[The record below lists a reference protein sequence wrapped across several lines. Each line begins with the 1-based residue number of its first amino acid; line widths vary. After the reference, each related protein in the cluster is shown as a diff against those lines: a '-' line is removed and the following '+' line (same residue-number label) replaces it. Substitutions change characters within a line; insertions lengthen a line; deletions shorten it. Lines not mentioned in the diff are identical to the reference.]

1 MRPTLDPQAQR
12 LSVAFQNPNT
22 PCVAAQTVHK
32 EDVLDA
38 ASGPVTGCNGAT
50 TSLALKKQGPD
61 MYGRCS
67 VEDDSTTESQSFVS
81 PQPWTASTVSW
92 AAAEQH
98 VRANSIEIFTHLRG
112 LDKVPPQGQRLE
124 QWNVA
129 KVTDMSWLFQ
139 DVDFK
144 EDISAG
150 NRTHPRVIRDMNETT
165 RATSNRRW
173 QSPDKVTG
181 TRHDKDRARMQN
193 GKNLDQCF

>member
-98 VRANSIEIFTHLRG
+98 VRAS
-112 LDKVPPQGQRLE
+112 
-124 QWNVA
+124 
-129 KVTDMSWLFQ
+129 
-139 DVDFK
+139 
-144 EDISAG
+144 
-150 NRTHPRVIRDMNETT
+150 
-165 RATSNRRW
+165 
-173 QSPDKVTG
+173 
-181 TRHDKDRARMQN
+181 
-193 GKNLDQCF
+193 